1 MTTPVIEPVRTELHE
16 AGGIAARLRQ
26 TIDKAGADWIGD
38 DDAHESNG
46 WLDG

>member
-26 TIDKAGADWIGD
+26 TIDKAGD
-38 DDAHESNG
+38 DHAHESNG